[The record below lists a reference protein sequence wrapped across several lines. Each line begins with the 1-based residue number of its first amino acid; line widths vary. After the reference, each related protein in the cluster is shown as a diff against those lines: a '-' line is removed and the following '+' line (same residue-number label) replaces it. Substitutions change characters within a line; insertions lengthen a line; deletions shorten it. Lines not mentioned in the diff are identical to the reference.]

1 MSFSKSMD
9 LSPQRNLI
17 VRNLQLQ
24 SVFWVRDL
32 SQEYLQLQSSPLQ
45 LAMTMTLV
53 GHQTLTMNNDRS
65 PNKN

>member
-45 LAMTMTLV
+45 LAMTTTLV